1 MKTSMPRLFFASLLG
16 AFAAHYAPA
25 VPFSR
30 TVNAGDIYSKQQND
44 VTEGSI
50 IINGSWVTPDKR
62 TVANTKDENSAY
74 GIIYVEVGEYSNA
87 EGVENGLIDCGGDDV
102 FKFSEFS
109 QTPSLGDIIFELNN
123 FGKINSYGNKARVV
137 HASGITLGTVKMTN
151 QSTGLIIGVDDA
163 VKSSGQLLFDNKGTV
178 FSATGQVVDL
188 GSSNTSLESSVINS
202 GTMYS
207 NGNEAIAGGNR
218 LRVQNSGHIY
228 TAAAESSAI
237 KMKPDTFGPGNSFTL
252 INEMAGKIEGTKHGL
267 SGSTNASITNSGT
280 IDGSAGSAVNWDA
293 DALIPDAEVEI
304 TNTGTLSGFNNGIK
318 TDQSTRIS
326 NSGMISAT
334 DGFAIKLNGSAA
346 NSITNSGM
354 VTSQKG
360 QAISL
365 GSGGDTVVLQNGS
378 VIEGEILGG
387 AGHDIIRV
395 DFGDGNTFG
404 FSDKISGVEEI
415 SVESGKMAFLD
426 GAELVVSVNAD
437 GTSGTAVGDIE
448 FEAGA
453 MLTLVA
459 TDFDP
464 AEMLSGKSC
473 RIFSSEV
480 NFNGDIRIEGIAQT
494 FAWTVINGVVTVG
507 VPEPAL
513 CAALLGALALGL
525 AARRRSGK

>member
-1 MKTSMPRLFFASLLG
+1 MK
-16 AFAAHYAPA
+16 
-25 VPFSR
+25 
-30 TVNAGDIYSKQQND
+30 I
-44 VTEGSI
+44 
-50 IINGSWVTPDKR
+50 
-62 TVANTKDENSAY
+62 
-74 GIIYVEVGEYSNA
+74 
-87 EGVENGLIDCGGDDV
+87 
-102 FKFSEFS
+102 
-109 QTPSLGDIIFELNN
+109 
-123 FGKINSYGNKARVV
+123 
-137 HASGITLGTVKMTN
+137 TN
-151 QSTGLIIGVDDA
+151 QATGLIIGVNDA
-163 VKSSGQLLFDNKGTV
+163 VKSSGQLLFGNKGTV
-178 FSATGQVVDL
+178 SSATGQVVDL
-188 GSSNTSLESSVINS
+188 GSSNTSLESSVI
-202 GTMYS
+202 
-207 NGNEAIAGGNR
+207 
-218 LRVQNSGHIY
+218 
-228 TAAAESSAI
+228 
-237 KMKPDTFGPGNSFTL
+237 
-252 INEMAGKIEGTKHGL
+252 
-267 SGSTNASITNSGT
+267 
-280 IDGSAGSAVNWDA
+280 
-293 DALIPDAEVEI
+293 
-304 TNTGTLSGFNNGIK
+304 
-318 TDQSTRIS
+318 
-326 NSGMISAT
+326 
-334 DGFAIKLNGSAA
+334 
-346 NSITNSGM
+346 NSGM

-448 FEAGA
+448 FETGA

>member
-1 MKTSMPRLFFASLLG
+1 M
-16 AFAAHYAPA
+16 
-25 VPFSR
+25 
-30 TVNAGDIYSKQQND
+30 
-44 VTEGSI
+44 
-50 IINGSWVTPDKR
+50 
-62 TVANTKDENSAY
+62 
-74 GIIYVEVGEYSNA
+74 
-87 EGVENGLIDCGGDDV
+87 
-102 FKFSEFS
+102 
-109 QTPSLGDIIFELNN
+109 
-123 FGKINSYGNKARVV
+123 
-137 HASGITLGTVKMTN
+137 
-151 QSTGLIIGVDDA
+151 
-163 VKSSGQLLFDNKGTV
+163 KSSGQLLFGNKGMIS
-178 FSATGQVVDL
+178 SATGQVVDL

-202 GTMYS
+202 GT
-207 NGNEAIAGGNR
+207 
-218 LRVQNSGHIY
+218 
-228 TAAAESSAI
+228 
-237 KMKPDTFGPGNSFTL
+237 
-252 INEMAGKIEGTKHGL
+252 
-267 SGSTNASITNSGT
+267 
-280 IDGSAGSAVNWDA
+280 
-293 DALIPDAEVEI
+293 
-304 TNTGTLSGFNNGIK
+304 
-318 TDQSTRIS
+318 
-326 NSGMISAT
+326 
-334 DGFAIKLNGSAA
+334 
-346 NSITNSGM
+346 

-387 AGHDIIRV
+387 ARHDIIRV

-448 FEAGA
+448 FETGA

-473 RIFSSEV
+473 RIFSSKV